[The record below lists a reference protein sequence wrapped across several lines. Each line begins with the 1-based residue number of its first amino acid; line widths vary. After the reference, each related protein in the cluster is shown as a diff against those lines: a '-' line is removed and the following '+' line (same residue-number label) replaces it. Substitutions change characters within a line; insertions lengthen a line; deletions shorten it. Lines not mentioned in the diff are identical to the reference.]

1 MRQLRVLGAAAAA
14 LIAVAACGAD
24 SGGGG
29 PSLRPLAQA
38 SSPPLSLISD
48 VGAKTVSFALV
59 SGYDVANSG
68 FNFDGFFGGDVEV
81 DVPQGWSVTITC
93 SNKGPLNHS
102 CAVVADEVATQPLF
116 AGAATSNPGAG
127 LPAGQQAG
135 FTFKPDRT
143 GTFRIA
149 CLVPGHEP
157 EGMWV
162 VFKVVGSGFPAAY
175 SVTS

>member
-24 SGGGG
+24 RGSGG

-38 SSPPLSLISD
+38 SSPPLSLTSD
-48 VGAKTVSFALV
+48 AGAKTVSFSLV
-59 SGYDVANSG
+59 AGYNGANSG
-68 FNFDGFFGGDVEV
+68 LNFDGYFGGAVEV
-81 DVPQGWSVTITC
+81 DVPQGWSVTVAC

-102 CAVVADEVATQPLF
+102 CAVVADEAASQPAF
-116 AGAATSNPGAG
+116 TGAATANPGAG
-127 LPAGQQAG
+127 LPAGQEAG

-162 VFKVVGSGFPAAY
+162 VFKVVGSGSPAAY